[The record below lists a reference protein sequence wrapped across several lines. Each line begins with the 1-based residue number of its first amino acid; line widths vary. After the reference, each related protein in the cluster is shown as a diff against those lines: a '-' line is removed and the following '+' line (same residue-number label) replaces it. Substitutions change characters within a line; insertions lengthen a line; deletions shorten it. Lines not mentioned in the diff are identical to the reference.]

1 MSLLQGRRARLAAG
15 TAGLAMLLGAGACGG
30 ESAAE
35 RDPAALTP
43 ASAPAPAPPPVGSAS
58 ALPSPTSPSTSPSS
72 APTSASPAPSLPAKV
87 AASIRAARERMAK
100 DGVKVVRPL
109 PTRPQ
114 VAAEDL
120 QRSTTGT
127 LNSGGIVRVV
137 SARSDLTGQ
146 QELGWVAG
154 GISRYGNDQCT
165 QTIKTFTKP
174 TPTLKP
180 NLLICWR
187 VSATRS
193 VVAIVVDPK
202 GHPSRPKALATLDR
216 KWRSMR

>member
-1 MSLLQGRRARLAAG
+1 MSLLQGRRARVAAG

-35 RDPAALTP
+35 HDAAALAPVSPPVSSAPVPSSPTS
-43 ASAPAPAPPPVGSAS
+43 ASASPSPAPP
-58 ALPSPTSPSTSPSS
+58 
-72 APTSASPAPSLPAKV
+72 SASPAPSLPAKV

-109 PTRPQ
+109 PARSQ

-137 SARSDLTGQ
+137 TAHSDLTGQ

-154 GISRYGNDQCT
+154 GISRYGNDECT
-165 QTIKTFTKP
+165 QTIKTFSKP
-174 TPTLKP
+174 TPTFKP

-187 VSATRS
+187 VSATKS